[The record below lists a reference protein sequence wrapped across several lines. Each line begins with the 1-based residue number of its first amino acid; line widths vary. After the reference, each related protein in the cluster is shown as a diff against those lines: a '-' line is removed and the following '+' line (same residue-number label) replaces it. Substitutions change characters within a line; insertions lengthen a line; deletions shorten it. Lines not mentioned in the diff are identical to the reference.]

1 VTHRIRHV
9 EWRAR
14 VASPADAFAL
24 RTQLRQFVDTDLLP
38 ALERAFDAVAGHDT
52 IQVPRIEISLR
63 VAGVDAIA
71 QAIEAS
77 IREQAKEWPRT
88 PAARVHDEA
97 HVRVERSSPSA
108 SMGVDGVIRYLETGV
123 LPWPLAN
130 LGREPTLA
138 ALETIAR
145 ESTDVLLAA
154 VPLSFDHATAF
165 LFRWLQLVR
174 QTDWIA
180 IALSAERLS
189 SSAQGIHDA
198 VAALVRDQ
206 TIGTSASP
214 LAVARLL
221 AVASIQA
228 KRHVVPREDVVA
240 ALTSIAQQI
249 AAMNAADPR
258 SPTASDR
265 TARPLGPALQWIER
279 AIAGGAVAATPPGL
293 AGVVGSGGPI
303 APPPLESSGNGST
316 AGAVHL
322 DEVAVDHAGLVLIH
336 PFLPRLF
343 ERTGITKTAQR
354 SISPEALPRAA
365 ALLAYA
371 ARGDDDPREF
381 ELGLI
386 KVLLG
391 LRPDTTL
398 LVPAGLVSDADRIEI
413 DDLLHSVVEHW
424 QVLKHTSIAGLRTS
438 FLQRRGLLADI
449 DAAWRLR
456 VEPHGF
462 DVLLQHLPWALS
474 TTTLPWTTK
483 PIFTE
488 WPTP

>member
-1 VTHRIRHV
+1 MTHRIRHV

-14 VASPADAFAL
+14 AASPADAFAL
-24 RTQLRQFVDTDLLP
+24 RTRLRQFVDTDLLP
-38 ALERAFDAVAGHDT
+38 TLERAFDAVAGHET
-52 IQVPRIEISLR
+52 IHVPRIEMSLR

-71 QAIEAS
+71 PALEAS
-77 IREQAKEWPRT
+77 IREQAKEWART
-88 PAARVHDEA
+88 PAAGVNEET
-97 HVRVERSSPSA
+97 HVRVERPSSSA
-108 SMGVDGVIRYLETGV
+108 SMGVGGVIRYLETGV

-138 ALETIAR
+138 VLEAIAR
-145 ESTDVLLAA
+145 ASTDVLLAA
-154 VPLSFDHATAF
+154 VPLSFEHATAF
-165 LFRWLQLVR
+165 LFRWLQLLR
-174 QTDWIA
+174 RTDWIA
-180 IALSAERLS
+180 IAASAERLS
-189 SSAQGIHDA
+189 SSAQGIHDV
-198 VAALVRDQ
+198 VAALVRDH
-206 TIGTSASP
+206 TVGTPAGS
-214 LAVARLL
+214 LVVARLL

-228 KRHVVPREDVVA
+228 KGHAVPREDVVA
-240 ALTSIAQQI
+240 ALTSIAPQI
-249 AAMNAADPR
+249 AGMNAADPR
-258 SPTASDR
+258 SPTGSNR
-265 TARPLGPALQWIER
+265 TAGRLGPAFQWIER
-279 AIAGGAVAATPPGL
+279 ALAGGTVDASPAALAAAV
-293 AGVVGSGGPI
+293 GPI
-303 APPPLESSGNGST
+303 GPTRPSSLEPSDDGST
-316 AGAVHL
+316 GAAIQL
-322 DEVAVDHAGLVLIH
+322 DEVAVDYAGLVLIH

-343 ERTGITKTAQR
+343 ERTGIRQTAQR
-354 SISPEALPRAA
+354 PIARGALPRAA

-424 QVLKHTSIAGLRTS
+424 QVLKHTSIGGLRTS
-438 FLQRRGLLADI
+438 FLERRGLLADI

-462 DVLLQHLPWALS
+462 DVLLHHLPWALS
-474 TTTLPWTTK
+474 TTTLPWMTK

>member
-24 RTQLRQFVDTDLLP
+24 RTRLRQFVDTDLLP
-38 ALERAFDAVAGHDT
+38 TLERAFDAAAGQET
-52 IQVPRIEISLR
+52 IHVPRIEMSLR

-71 QAIEAS
+71 VAIEAS
-77 IREQAKEWPRT
+77 IREQAKEWPRP
-88 PAARVHDEA
+88 PATGMHDVA
-97 HVRVERSSPSA
+97 HDRVERPSSSA

-138 ALETIAR
+138 LLETIAR
-145 ESTDVLLAA
+145 ESADILLSA
-154 VPLSFDHATAF
+154 VPLSFEHATAF

-189 SSAQGIHDA
+189 SSAQGIHDV
-198 VAALVRDQ
+198 VAALVRDR
-206 TIGTSASP
+206 TVPISASP
-214 LAVARLL
+214 LVVARLL
-221 AVASIQA
+221 AAASIQA
-228 KRHVVPREDVVA
+228 KRHIVRREDVVA
-240 ALTSIAQQI
+240 ALTSIARQI
-249 AAMNAADPR
+249 AGVNAADHR
-258 SPTASDR
+258 SPAASDCS
-265 TARPLGPALQWIER
+265 AGPLGLAVQWIER
-279 AIAGGAVAATPPGL
+279 AIAGGTFVASPPAL
-293 AGVVGSGGPI
+293 AAAVGSAGPKG
-303 APPPLESSGNGST
+303 PPRESRDTGST
-316 AGAVHL
+316 GGVIRL

-343 ERTGITKTAQR
+343 ERAGIAQTAPR
-354 SISPEALPRAA
+354 SIAPEALPRAA

-424 QVLKHTSIAGLRTS
+424 QVLKHTSIGGLRTS
-438 FLQRRGLLADI
+438 FLQRQGLLADI

-462 DVLLQHLPWALS
+462 DVLLHHLPWALS
-474 TTTLPWTTK
+474 TTTLPWMTK
-483 PIFTE
+483 PIVTE